1 MIELVFSWLTLLA
14 IAAALIAAITRDARA
29 TFGLLAFAAL
39 SACAAAISRTVMVG
53 HLPKFGVFET
63 SLGTAAVVTLHA
75 AWVGRRPERIL
86 PASIAAAV
94 GGGLLIHGLFFPTSR
109 LPLTIS
115 EQSIWLDLHVIAAWL
130 TAAAFALCAGGAIWI
145 FSRGGKAAE
154 SLTTRSLQ
162 VGFVF
167 SSFLILAGAYY
178 GHRLHGRAFSLDP
191 VELLAVISWLTTASV
206 LHLRAYRGLS
216 GRRLAGLALTA
227 VVVLLLWYRVTPHL
241 TPSST
246 FHIIDVEDRLHG

>member
-1 MIELVFSWLTLLA
+1 MIELVFSWITLLV
-14 IAAALIAAITRDARA
+14 IAGAAVAALGRDARA
-29 TFGLLAFAAL
+29 AFWLLLGAAL
-39 SACAAAISRTVMVG
+39 SACAAAVSRTVMVG

-63 SLGTAAVVTLHA
+63 SLATAAVVCLHA
-75 AWVGRRPERIL
+75 AWIGRRAERIV
-86 PASIAAAV
+86 PASIAALV
-94 GGGLLIHGLFFPTSR
+94 GGALLLHGLFFPTSR

-115 EQSIWLDLHVIAAWL
+115 EQSLWLDLHVIAAWL

-145 FSRGGKAAE
+145 LRAGGKPAE
-154 SLTTRSLQ
+154 ALTTRSLQ
-162 VGFVF
+162 VGFLF

-178 GHRLHGRAFSLDP
+178 GHRLHGHAFSLDP

-216 GRRLAGLALTA
+216 GRRLAALSLTA

-241 TPSST
+241 APAST